1 MRAKRSAVTGVLA
14 ASAIA
19 SVTLVRAGQ
28 QGVGQTPSQ
37 FPLSQPIRERGSSVT
52 GAYEGWYRD
61 KDGSIRL
68 LVGYF
73 NRNRKEDLDI
83 PVGPSNRIEPGG
95 PDQGQPT
102 HFLPGRQWG
111 VFTIT
116 VPKDFGAKKLTWTIV
131 ANGQTTVVPASLDPL
146 WEVSPF
152 VEASGNT
159 PPTIRFEGGA
169 SVQGPRPISETFST
183 AVGNPLTLA

>member
-1 MRAKRSAVTGVLA
+1 
-14 ASAIA
+14 
-19 SVTLVRAGQ
+19 
-28 QGVGQTPSQ
+28 
-37 FPLSQPIRERGSSVT
+37 
-52 GAYEGWYRD
+52 
-61 KDGSIRL
+61 
-68 LVGYF
+68 GYY

-169 SVQGPRPISETFST
+169 SVQGPRPICETYRGTRKSGSGRRWRERDRFYLGYLQR
-183 AVGNPLTLA
+183 ARRIHPARCGQRLVGKRRARISVLLDECSGKSFRKALSNPAG